1 MKDVERILLGLA
13 LNRVE
18 RAVDDAFGNGFLALI
33 HQAVHEFREH
43 HVAIFGVWS
52 NFAFLCTVA
61 AGHSRFLR
69 LFFSR
74 SRLVLPAGRIRL
86 SECHFGLFAPYTE
99 RRCLRSLTPW
109 VSSTPRRM

>member
-18 RAVDDAFGNGFLALI
+18 RAVDDAFRDGLLALV

-43 HVAIFGVWS
+43 QIAIFGVGGD
-52 NFAFLCTVA
+52 FAFLGTVS

-69 LFFSR
+69 LFSFR
-74 SRLVLPAGRIRL
+74 SRLAPGSSPGLAGMTATRSFRPL
-86 SECHFGLFAPYTE
+86 CSVDGTALFAV
-99 RRCLRSLTPW
+99 LDALAI
-109 VSSTPRRM
+109 